1 MTYPK
6 WSTVLRGIK
15 WSMMRRLELPH
26 IVLIAT
32 LTSKKQ
38 SYLLSLSQ
46 GMKALCGVWGSH
58 ASNKALR
65 D

>member
-1 MTYPK
+1 MTYAK
-6 WSTVLRGIK
+6 WSTVLKGIK

-38 SYLLSLSQ
+38 SYLLSLFQ
-46 GMKALCGVWGSH
+46 GMKVLCGAWGSH